1 LGIRERT
8 ETKKIMEIESKQ
20 QILELKI
27 AELQFRLAVAVR
39 LATTRERQPLDVPT
53 KWSHGKHLVTYE
65 EIVLRKDQ
73 ADVAAQYLE
82 QTATYL
88 MSLTIKEA
96 LKKLYTDPKIHSDSN
111 IVSAYQISRL
121 VRNAFAHSP
130 IRPIWNIDPDC
141 RNKVYSIDDII
152 SLDTNGLEGK
162 PFDWRHYGGLLAL
175 FRLSKYVRIN
185 LLGDTDTGKNRKISK
200 PNKEIIMQGDLI
212 LEQIEKIP
220 DDAVRIDPAKF
231 TDETG
236 IEIVTSPKKG

>member
-1 LGIRERT
+1 MDNIQ
-8 ETKKIMEIESKQ
+8 SKQ

-53 KWSHGKHLVTYE
+53 QWSHGKHLVTYE

-73 ADVAAQYLE
+73 ADIAAQYLE

-96 LKKLYTDPKIHSDSN
+96 LKKIYTDPKAHTDSN
-111 IVSAYQISRL
+111 VVSAYQISRL

-130 IRPIWNIDPDC
+130 IRPIWSIDPDC
-141 RNKVYSIDDII
+141 RNKVYSINDVI
-152 SLDTNGLEGK
+152 SLDTTELERK

-185 LLGDTDTGKNRKISK
+185 LLGDTDTGKNRKIPK
-200 PNKEIIMQGDLI
+200 PDKEIIMQGNLI

-220 DDAVRIDPAKF
+220 DDAVSIDPAKF
-231 TDETG
+231 TEETG
-236 IEIVTSPKKG
+236 IKIVTGPEKN